1 MPKNLYL
8 KEGELE
14 KEACT
19 ITEDSIYQ
27 SVTLTKGQVI
37 YTSIYSYIY
46 AEDSPSMLTFIS
58 YSLLIMIFT
67 NSNYWN
73 LYILIIFSNIYIIN
87 VI

>member
-37 YTSIYSYIY
+37 
-46 AEDSPSMLTFIS
+46 LTC
-58 YSLLIMIFT
+58 IFF
-67 NSNYWN
+67 NYRR
-73 LYILIIFSNIYIIN
+73 LTKHAHPRFFL
-87 VI
+87 

>member
-37 YTSIYSYIY
+37 YTCIYLYISKV
-46 AEDSPSMLTFIS
+46 DSPSMVTPIF
-58 YSLLIMIFT
+58 LLIIT
-67 NSNYWN
+67 
-73 LYILIIFSNIYIIN
+73 LYKF
-87 VI
+87 